1 MKSYKTNN
9 NGQYLDS
16 TSHSGLFTIIIML
29 LIFINMAYLFYNS
42 GNQMSFSSFLN
53 GLSDMPKVDISV
65 VQRFTNSR
73 ITGDWSLWLSERL
86 GIGISFNWLRDFL
99 NNFIMPI
106 LSLLSFFLAGL
117 VQLVYFITW
126 SLGFIF
132 GGKI

>member
-1 MKSYKTNN
+1 MKFYKTNN

-16 TSHSGLFTIIIML
+16 TSHSGLFTIVIMF
-29 LIFINMAYLFYNS
+29 LIFINLSYLFYNN
-42 GNQMSFSSFLN
+42 GGQMSFSSFLN

-65 VQRFTNSR
+65 VRNFTNSR
-73 ITGDWSLWLSERL
+73 ITGDWSLWLSKDL

-132 GGKI
+132 GR

>member
-1 MKSYKTNN
+1 MKTYKSNN

-16 TSHSGLFTIIIML
+16 NAHSGLFSIIIMV
-29 LIFINMAYLFYNS
+29 LIFINLSYLFYNN

-53 GLSDMPKVDISV
+53 GFSDMPSVDISV
-65 VQRFTNSR
+65 VRNFTNSR
-73 ITGDWSLWLSERL
+73 ITDDWTFWLSKKLE
-86 GIGISFNWLRDFL
+86 IGISFNWLRNFI
-99 NNFIMPI
+99 NSFIMPI

-132 GGKI
+132 GR

>member
-1 MKSYKTNN
+1 MKSYKTNS

-16 TSHSGLFTIIIML
+16 NSHSGLFSIIIVV
-29 LIFINMAYLFYNS
+29 LIFINLSYLFYNS
-42 GNQMSFSSFLN
+42 GNQMSFSSLLN

-65 VQRFTNSR
+65 VQRFTNTR
-73 ITGDWSLWLSERL
+73 ITNDWTLWLSEKL
-86 GIGISFNWLRDFL
+86 GIGITFNWLRDFL

-132 GGKI
+132 GR